1 MDTTEAIALYR
12 RINDDRTL
20 SIADVR
26 IMFEPIQRLNKTE
39 IEALSRAVGYTPCRT
54 RKATLDLLRN
64 NLESIKLNQHRVD
77 RIRG

>member
-1 MDTTEAIALYR
+1 MNVTEAIALYR

-20 SIADVR
+20 TIGQVR
-26 IMFEPIQRLNKTE
+26 MMFEPIAGLNKTE
-39 IEALSRAVGYTPCRT
+39 LETLSRAVGYTPNRT
-54 RKATLDLLRN
+54 RKATIELLRN